1 LHRITNQYSAV
12 AQNFQQDLYPLQK
25 ITSPRTE
32 REIICHF
39 LETLTPRSIDVLDQI
54 INGQLNKIISQ
65 NLDINLRTVE
75 AHRAR
80 VMEKI
85 QASSVTDL
93 TKKSPP
99 RPQELLDIRRFYQ
112 PITVIPNNQRTI

>member
-1 LHRITNQYSAV
+1 
-12 AQNFQQDLYPLQK
+12 LQK